1 MRVSMKKISIFL
13 FSLLILCGVI
23 APTETVFAAN
33 GKLSVSASSTSVNI
47 GDTVKITAKA
57 TGPSDEQAVATMTLT
72 FDSDILQFQSCSS
85 SVYGGGGNTVTV
97 TGDSFTVTLKAVASG
112 KSKISLSGT
121 DGVIFSNTE
130 ELDAMSSDSTSVTVN
145 NSASDNGNSNS
156 NNNNGNSNNGNSNN
170 SDGNNS
176 NSNNSN
182 NNNNSSDNNNSTN
195 TDAAKSADNSLQTLT
210 LSAGTLSPAFQYN
223 VVSYTATVPN
233 SVTNLS
239 VTAVASNKAAT
250 VESVTGN
257 TDLAVGKNE
266 IRIVVKAENGVTATY
281 TVTVTREAASA
292 DSGTTD
298 SEEKEETPSS
308 ETEITTG
315 ESISV
320 DNVSYNIVENF
331 GTETIPAD
339 FTETT
344 VTYHEKT
351 YKGLVYNHGT
361 QVMLYLIKTDTAE
374 SSSGEFFIYDETR
387 DCFYPFVRLTAGNGY
402 VIALYAPVNEAIPD
416 SYAQTTVGV
425 GEKTISAYQQITNG
439 EESDFYLFYGI
450 NQEGTEGWYQYDKTE
465 GTYQRLNAALSNT
478 ASDTTETV
486 DDTEEDE
493 EMAYLRREYGTLS
506 ETYAKEKAFSRN
518 VMAIL
523 IFVIAVLIVGMINLL
538 LQRRKDDEG
547 PKPPKAKTAAPKEL
561 KTRESKPKPAKPQR
575 KKAKGNL
582 FLQRPEDVLDGDME
596 EPFEKEPFDEMEDDF
611 DTFVDH
617 PEQQSK
623 KETKKENIDVIDFND
638 L

>member
-1 MRVSMKKISIFL
+1 MKVSMKKISSFL
-13 FSLLILCGVI
+13 FALLILCGVI
-23 APTETVFAAN
+23 APTETVFAAS

-57 TGPSDEQAVATMTLT
+57 AGPSDEQAVATMTLT

-121 DGVIFSNTE
+121 DGVIFSSTE
-130 ELDAMSSDSTSVTVN
+130 ELDSMSADSTSVTVN
-145 NSASDNGNSNS
+145 NSASDNGNSN
-156 NNNNGNSNNGNSNN
+156 NSNS
-170 SDGNNS
+170 NNS
-176 NSNNSN
+176 NSNNSDSN
-182 NNNNSSDNNNSTN
+182 NSNSNSSTSSDNSAS
-195 TDAAKSADNSLQTLT
+195 TDAAKSADNSLQSLT

-257 TDLAVGKNE
+257 TDLVVGKNE
-266 IRIVVKAENGVTATY
+266 IKIVVKAENGVTATY

-292 DSGTTD
+292 DSSTTD
-298 SEEKEETPSS
+298 SETKDETPSS
-308 ETEITTG
+308 ETETETENTTG

-331 GTETIPAD
+331 TAELIPAD

-344 VTYHEKT
+344 VTYHEKS

-361 QVMLYLIKTDTAE
+361 QVMLYLVKADTAE
-374 SSSGEFFIYDETR
+374 SSSGNFFIYDETR
-387 DCFYPFVRLTAGNGY
+387 DCFYPFVRLTAGSSY
-402 VIALYAPVNEAIPD
+402 VIALYAPVNEEIPD
-416 SYAQTTVGV
+416 SYVQTIVLV
-425 GEKTISAYQQITNG
+425 GEETISAYQTG
-439 EESDFYLFYGI
+439 AEDGSDFYLFYGI

-465 GTYQRLNAALSNT
+465 GTYQRFNTTFSNT
-478 ASDTTETV
+478 TSDATETV

-493 EMAYLRREYGTLS
+493 GMAYLRREYSTLS

-523 IFVIAVLIVGMINLL
+523 IFVIAVLAVGMINLL

-547 PKPPKAKTAAPKEL
+547 PKPPKPKTPKPKEV
-561 KTRESKPKPAKPQR
+561 KPKEAKP
-575 KKAKGNL
+575 KKGKGNL
-582 FLQRPEDVLDGDME
+582 FLQRPDDVLDGDLDEPFEE
-596 EPFEKEPFDEMEDDF
+596 EPFEDEEDDF
-611 DTFVDH
+611 DTFVEN
-617 PEQQSK
+617 PKQQSK

>member
-1 MRVSMKKISIFL
+1 MKASIKKISIFL
-13 FSLLILCGVI
+13 FTLLILCGVL
-23 APTETVFAAN
+23 APTETVFAAD

-57 TGPSDEQAVATMTLT
+57 TGPSGEQAVATMTLT

-97 TGDSFTVTLKAVASG
+97 TGDSFTVTLKAAAAG

-121 DGVIFSNTE
+121 DGVIFSSTE
-130 ELDAMSSDSTSVTVN
+130 ELDSMSSDSTSVTVN

-156 NNNNGNSNNGNSNN
+156 NNSNN
-170 SDGNNS
+170 SD
-176 NSNNSN
+176 SNNSN
-182 NNNNSSDNNNSTN
+182 TNTNNSSDNNSSSDNANTSTD
-195 TDAAKSADNSLQTLT
+195 TAKSADNSLQSLT

-223 VVSYTATVPN
+223 VVKYTATVPN

-257 TDLAVGKNE
+257 TDLVVGANE
-266 IRIVVKAENGVTATY
+266 IKIVVKAENGVTATY

-292 DSGTTD
+292 DSGTTG
-298 SEEKEETPSS
+298 SETKDETPSS
-308 ETEITTG
+308 ETETETENTTG

-331 GTETIPAD
+331 AAETIPAD

-344 VTYHEKT
+344 VTYHEKS

-361 QVMLYLIKTDTAE
+361 QVMLYLVEADTPE
-374 SSSGEFFIYDETR
+374 SSSGKFFIYDETR
-387 DCFYPFVRLTAGNGY
+387 DCFYPFVRLTAGDSY
-402 VIALYAPVNEAIPD
+402 VIALYAPVNETIPD
-416 SYAQTTVGV
+416 NYVQTTASV
-425 GEKTISAYQQITNG
+425 GEETISAYQIDAEDG
-439 EESDFYLFYGI
+439 SDFYLFYGI
-450 NQEGTEGWYQYDKTE
+450 NHEGTEGWYQYDKAE
-465 GTYQRLNAALSNT
+465 GTYQRLNSALSTSSANSAVT
-478 ASDTTETV
+478 DET
-486 DDTEEDE
+486 DDTEEDDS
-493 EMAYLRREYGTLS
+493 MTYLRQEYTALS
-506 ETYAKEKAFSRN
+506 ETYAKEKTFSRT

-523 IFVIAVLIVGMINLL
+523 IFVIAILIVVIINLL
-538 LQRRKDDEG
+538 LQG
-547 PKPPKAKTAAPKEL
+547 KTI
-561 KTRESKPKPAKPQR
+561 KPKTPTPKQ

-582 FLQRPEDVLDGDME
+582 FLQRPDDVLNGDLD
-596 EPFEKEPFDEMEDDF
+596 EPFEDEPFEDEEDDF
-611 DTFVDH
+611 DMFVEN
-617 PEQQSK
+617 PKQQSK

>member
-1 MRVSMKKISIFL
+1 MKVSMKKISSFL
-13 FSLLILCGVI
+13 FALLILCGVI
-23 APTETVFAAN
+23 APTETVFAAS

-57 TGPSDEQAVATMTLT
+57 AGPSDEQAVATMTLT

-121 DGVIFSNTE
+121 DGVIFSSTE
-130 ELDAMSSDSTSVTVN
+130 ELDSMSSDSTSVTVN
-145 NSASDNGNSNS
+145 NSASDNGNSNNS
-156 NNNNGNSNNGNSNN
+156 NNNNSNSNN
-170 SDGNNS
+170 SDSNNS

-182 NNNNSSDNNNSTN
+182 NNNSSNSNNSSDNSTS
-195 TDAAKSADNSLQTLT
+195 TDTAKSADNSLQTLT

-257 TDLAVGKNE
+257 TDLVVGKNE
-266 IRIVVKAENGVTATY
+266 IKIVVKAENGVTATY

-292 DSGTTD
+292 DSTTTD
-298 SEEKEETPSS
+298 SETKDETPSS
-308 ETEITTG
+308 EADTENTTG

-331 GTETIPAD
+331 AAEAIPAD

-344 VTYHEKT
+344 VTYHEKS

-361 QVMLYLIKTDTAE
+361 QVMLYLAKADAAE
-374 SSSGEFFIYDETR
+374 SSDGKFFIYDETR
-387 DCFYPFVRLTAGNGY
+387 DCFYPFVRLTAGSSY
-402 VIALYAPVNEAIPD
+402 VIALYAPVNEEIPD
-416 SYAQTTVGV
+416 SYVQTTALV
-425 GEKTISAYQQITNG
+425 GEETISAYQTG
-439 EESDFYLFYGI
+439 AEDGSDFYLFYGI

-465 GTYQRLNAALSNT
+465 GTYQRLNTTFSNT
-478 ASDTTETV
+478 TSDATETV

-493 EMAYLRREYGTLS
+493 GMAYLRREYSTLS

-523 IFVIAVLIVGMINLL
+523 IFVIAVLAVGMINLL

-547 PKPPKAKTAAPKEL
+547 PKPPKPKTPKTKEVKPKEV
-561 KTRESKPKPAKPQR
+561 KPKEAKP
-575 KKAKGNL
+575 KKVKGNL
-582 FLQRPEDVLDGDME
+582 FLQRPDDILDGDLD
-596 EPFEKEPFDEMEDDF
+596 EPFEEETFEDEEDDF
-611 DTFVDH
+611 DTFVEN
-617 PEQQSK
+617 PKQQSK

>member
-1 MRVSMKKISIFL
+1 MKASIKKISIFL
-13 FSLLILCGVI
+13 FTLLILCGVL
-23 APTETVFAAN
+23 APTETVFAAD

-57 TGPSDEQAVATMTLT
+57 TGPSGEQAVATMTLT

-97 TGDSFTVTLKAVASG
+97 TGDSFTVTLKAAAAG

-121 DGVIFSNTE
+121 DGVIFSSTE
-130 ELDAMSSDSTSVTVN
+130 ELDSMSSDSTSVTVN

-156 NNNNGNSNNGNSNN
+156 NNSNN
-170 SDGNNS
+170 SD
-176 NSNNSN
+176 SNNSN
-182 NNNNSSDNNNSTN
+182 TNTNNSSDNNSSSDNANTSTD
-195 TDAAKSADNSLQTLT
+195 TAKSADNSLQSLT

-223 VVSYTATVPN
+223 VVKYTATVPN

-257 TDLAVGKNE
+257 TDLVVGANE
-266 IRIVVKAENGVTATY
+266 IKIVVKAENGVTATY

-292 DSGTTD
+292 DSGTTG
-298 SEEKEETPSS
+298 SETKDETPSS
-308 ETEITTG
+308 ETETETENTTG

-331 GTETIPAD
+331 AAETIPAD

-344 VTYHEKT
+344 VTYHEKS

-361 QVMLYLIKTDTAE
+361 QVMLYLVEADTPE
-374 SSSGEFFIYDETR
+374 SSSGKFFIYDETR
-387 DCFYPFVRLTAGNGY
+387 DCFYPFVRLTAGDSY
-402 VIALYAPVNEAIPD
+402 VIALYAPVNETIPD
-416 SYAQTTVGV
+416 NYVQTTASV
-425 GEKTISAYQQITNG
+425 GEETISAYQIDAEDG
-439 EESDFYLFYGI
+439 SDFYLFYGI
-450 NQEGTEGWYQYDKTE
+450 NHEGTEGWYQYDKAE
-465 GTYQRLNAALSNT
+465 GTYQRLNSALSTSSANSAVT
-478 ASDTTETV
+478 DET
-486 DDTEEDE
+486 DDTEEDDS
-493 EMAYLRREYGTLS
+493 MTYLRQEYTALS
-506 ETYAKEKAFSRN
+506 ETYAKEKTFSRT

-523 IFVIAVLIVGMINLL
+523 IFMIAILIVVIINLF
-538 LQRRKDDEG
+538 LQGKTIK
-547 PKPPKAKTAAPKEL
+547 PKTPTLKKSEPKRSEPK
-561 KTRESKPKPAKPQR
+561 ESKPKTVKPQQ

-582 FLQRPEDVLDGDME
+582 FLQRPDDVLNGDLD
-596 EPFEKEPFDEMEDDF
+596 EPFEDEPFEDEEDDF
-611 DTFVDH
+611 DMFVEN
-617 PEQQSK
+617 PKQQSK